1 MLTACPTERALLSC
15 LLTRLTALD
24 VDVLVGH
31 NISAF
36 DLSVLLHRLQ
46 HHKVGDMGC
55 LLAACDLPHIHQV
68 CVC

>member
-46 HHKVGDMGC
+46 HHKVGGGC
-55 LLAACDLPHIHQV
+55 HGRL
-68 CVC
+68 